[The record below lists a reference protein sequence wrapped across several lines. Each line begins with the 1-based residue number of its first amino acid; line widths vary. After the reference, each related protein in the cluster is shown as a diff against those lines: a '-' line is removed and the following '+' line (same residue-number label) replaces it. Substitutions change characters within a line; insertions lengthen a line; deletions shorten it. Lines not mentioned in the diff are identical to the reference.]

1 MCQFC
6 NTRLC
11 NECGE
16 NHHEVCEFP
25 NKEGDE
31 VNSRVP
37 IGSSR
42 KRSYD
47 GESDFDDESTSDTER
62 RKETIQ
68 RKTDEAMS
76 KIKNSYHL
84 QSSSSSKGK
93 SKVNKR

>member
-1 MCQFC
+1 MLLQFDLLD
-6 NTRLC
+6 NANEYI

-16 NHHEVCEFP
+16 NHH
-25 NKEGDE
+25 DI
-31 VNSRVP
+31 RVP

-47 GESDFDDESTSDTER
+47 DESDSDDDESTSDIER
-62 RKETIQ
+62 RKETVQIQ
-68 RKTDEAMS
+68 NDDAMS
-76 KIKNSYHL
+76 KIKNSYHQ

>member
-1 MCQFC
+1 MLLQFDLLD
-6 NTRLC
+6 NANEYI

-16 NHHEVCEFP
+16 NHH
-25 NKEGDE
+25 DI
-31 VNSRVP
+31 RVP

-47 GESDFDDESTSDTER
+47 GESDSDESTTGSDTER
-62 RKETIQ
+62 RKETVQ
-68 RKTDEAMS
+68 RKNDEAMS
-76 KIKNSYHL
+76 KIKNSYHQ